1 MAKPPKSG
9 LAPMH
14 PGEFLRLTTLP
25 ALLAERNI
33 PKGAFAE
40 RLGVSSVVLDKLVK
54 GESGMTPSMAL
65 RLARVLNTTPQ
76 FWMNLQANYDLARAE
91 TAMGEQLK
99 ALRPLPPAKPTKAG

>member
-1 MAKPPKSG
+1 MAKLPKSG

-25 ALLAERNI
+25 ALLADQGI

-40 RLGVSSVVLDKLVK
+40 RLGVTSGVFDKLVK
-54 GESGMTPSMAL
+54 GETGMTPSMAL
-65 RLARVLNTTPQ
+65 RLARVLNTTPL

-99 ALRPLPPAKPTKAG
+99 ALRPLPATKAKRAG